1 MPPGAGAESIV
12 REPGHAVPAARDA
25 LRRVWGLQPWGWG
38 GGDAGGWQP
47 SPGGA
52 GEGCRPAG
60 VKAGPSRSLHRL
72 FQGPGVGQ
80 ALEEGRPSPGPPAPS
95 QVGQSPP
102 GSIDKCPKPL
112 PLSPRPRLG
121 SHPLRLPW
129 LAAGDRPQPTGWA
142 LETGGA
148 GRQQGAL
155 CPLPPPT
162 LWYPGFLFSMT
173 ITSLARVG
181 GSFRSPP
188 ASSVIPRLC

>member
-1 MPPGAGAESIV
+1 MLCLPPETPETRVGL
-12 REPGHAVPAARDA
+12 AALGLGRG
-25 LRRVWGLQPWGWG
+25 RRWRMAAFSGRG
-38 GGDAGGWQP
+38 GGGVPHSRGE
-47 SPGGA
+47 GGA
-52 GEGCRPAG
+52 L
-60 VKAGPSRSLHRL
+60 RSLHRL